1 MPRFTHCV
9 LYFCET
15 KHFSVLDRR
24 TINEKV
30 SIGKKVF
37 IEFPVRKEPFEAII
51 KSICES
57 KDEAEKKAK
66 MFRDG
71 GDDLNG
77 TEILQDEENR
87 SCSWSPEPPP
97 IKEEQNDPK
106 DKRINNG
113 NNNNNNNYVTSDLF
127 CDVMNRVVEVLQG
140 IQNNSDKNLKECIK
154 EMTKI
159 NQNLSGTNNGTQEN
173 EEIDEEGSSSQDKED
188 DAAMLVTTASQTS
201 AVSTATAMPKPEQKS
216 QKSAATPATK
226 IAISQQQSKIIT
238 ARPQTNIAT
247 HGNARI
253 IASSGWR
260 PPPPPP
266 PPMPPQAMMMEDDHS
281 GPTWEFVSREKVD
294 EVFED
299 CENYK
304 IFARKISYAI
314 FDPEEQKLKMNERN
328 KKKVSELR
336 KIIKLKYPSER
347 REFDDMIWRNCKN
360 AVNNTTYNEA
370 KRRKRHSALM
380 LGSTEATAQ
389 NFLSSNYE
397 AIDTTPPSKKPY
409 DIPGQQESTSI
420 YFKAEPRSELDS

>member
-1 MPRFTHCV
+1 MTRFTHCV

-30 SIGKKVF
+30 SIGKTVF

-66 MFRDG
+66 LFCEG
-71 GDDLNG
+71 GDNLNG
-77 TEILQDEENR
+77 TESLQ
-87 SCSWSPEPPP
+87 SWSPEPPP
-97 IKEEQNDPK
+97 IKDEQNDPK
-106 DKRINNG
+106 DKRMNENNI
-113 NNNNNNNYVTSDLF
+113 NNNNNYVTSDLF

-140 IQNNSDKNLKECIK
+140 IQKNSDKNLKECIK

-159 NQNLSGTNNGTQEN
+159 NQNLSGASNDNVNDGGAEN
-173 EEIDEEGSSSQDKED
+173 DEIDESSQDKDE
-188 DAAMLVTTASQTS
+188 ATTFVTTASQTS
-201 AVSTATAMPKPEQKS
+201 SGTTTTAPKQLQQQQPQKPQTAN
-216 QKSAATPATK
+216 
-226 IAISQQQSKIIT
+226 ISQQQQPQQSKLPL
-238 ARPQTNIAT
+238 RPQTNIGNGRIAT
-247 HGNARI
+247 
-253 IASSGWR
+253 GW

-266 PPMPPQAMMMEDDHS
+266 PPMLPPQVPADEDHT
-281 GPTWEFVSREKVD
+281 GPSWEFVSREKVD

-314 FDPEEQKLKMNERN
+314 FDSDEQKLKMNERN

-380 LGSTEATAQ
+380 LGTEATAQ
-389 NFLSSNYE
+389 NFLSSSNYVSME
-397 AIDTTPPSKKPY
+397 TTPPSKKQF
-409 DIPGQQESTSI
+409 DVPGLQESSQ
-420 YFKAEPRSELDS
+420 YFKAEPRSEMDL